1 MSRLIGYHGPVL
13 AQVNDYITAGFPSN
27 GWDTLRKRGMRRL
40 LSLGWRHW
48 QEGNLLRSA
57 NTAICN
63 SQATATAAQ
72 NAYGLAGDRIAV
84 IYKAVDS
91 AAFRRPQLLPPDPMA
106 GQPVGARVALVGT
119 DWRTKGLDLLLDAIG
134 RLETEFPN
142 VLLVAIGPDRED
154 LRLRSVLESSGVQD
168 RVILVGR
175 APADKVAS
183 YLWHSDI
190 LCLASRS
197 EAFGVALLEG
207 MAAGL
212 PIVAPQV
219 GGIPEIVRT
228 EQHGLLFEPG
238 RSTALTAA
246 LARLLGN
253 PSERKAFGAEGA
265 RRALE
270 FSVGDMVRRVK
281 NIYQKFSAK
290 SISET

>member
-1 MSRLIGYHGPVL
+1 M
-13 AQVNDYITAGFPSN
+13 
-27 GWDTLRKRGMRRL
+27 
-40 LSLGWRHW
+40 
-48 QEGNLLRSA
+48 LLRSA
-57 NTAICN
+57 NSVICN

-72 NAYGLAGDRIAV
+72 NAYGLAGDRIEV

-91 AAFRRPQLLPPDPMA
+91 AMFRRPQLLPPDPMT
-106 GQPVGARVALVGT
+106 GHPLGSRVALVGT
-119 DWRTKGLDLLLDAIG
+119 DWRTKGLDLLLDAIR
-134 RLETEFPN
+134 RLNRDFPN
-142 VLLVAIGPDRED
+142 VLLVAIGPDIED
-154 LRLRSVLESSGVQD
+154 QHLRSVLESSGVRD

-175 APADKVAS
+175 ASAEKVAS

-212 PIVAPQV
+212 PIVAPRI

-238 RSTALTAA
+238 CSTELTAA

-253 PSERKAFGAEGA
+253 PDERKAFGVEGA

-270 FSVGDMVRRVK
+270 FSVGEMVRRVK
-281 NIYQKFSAK
+281 NAYEKYALT